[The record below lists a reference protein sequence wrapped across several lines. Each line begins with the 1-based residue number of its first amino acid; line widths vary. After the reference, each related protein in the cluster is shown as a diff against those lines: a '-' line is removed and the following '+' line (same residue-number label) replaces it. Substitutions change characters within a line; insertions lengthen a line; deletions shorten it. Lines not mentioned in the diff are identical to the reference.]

1 MITYYLLKDL
11 IALDNLCKIL
21 VVDDEYLLRQGIK
34 HLVEWNKEG
43 FEIVGEASNGKE
55 ALSLIETLKPHIVI
69 TDIVMP
75 VMDGLELVRYI
86 KENYPEIQIVIL
98 SGYSDFN
105 YVKGTFKLG
114 ISDNILK
121 PKLNPEEVLT
131 LLKNIALSIPNL
143 VINADKIELNV
154 SNELSKFASGF
165 ATDLSLITEVFPYDS
180 FIFIGMDTKRIYDK
194 ASKNPSNIKLLL
206 SKKSKTF
213 FDKFVF
219 YELDIDK
226 DIFIL
231 LINFEKKSQGELLK
245 AVNEMLLNMSVA
257 YPDIYFTLSDIFI
270 SLNKIKEVYN
280 NNFRSLLGCK
290 FFLKD
295 KKLISKEELPKNAYK
310 EKFDFKHYSEML
322 YELNI
327 SSAFNYLKQYI
338 SNALTYCSIN
348 EFELKTLFQSALYNI
363 ISILDELHFDVVDIN
378 HSKIEYFQKI
388 DAAKYGSELLNIL
401 ESIEQV
407 IAKIINNKEFSVN
420 DEIINKITQ
429 YISNH
434 YNEQLSLKEIADK
447 FHFNY
452 YYLSSYFS
460 SHLAEGFSE
469 YLNKIR
475 VEKAIELLK
484 NEDIPVSEVS
494 YLVGY
499 SDHSYFCKVFKKLKK
514 ATPSKFRK
522 NIMLSKRG
530 NYE

>member
-1 MITYYLLKDL
+1 M
-11 IALDNLCKIL
+11 CKIL
-21 VVDDEYLLRQGIK
+21 IVDDEYLLRQGIK
-34 HLVEWNKEG
+34 HLVDWNKES

-75 VMDGLELVRYI
+75 IMDGLELVRYI

-98 SGYSDFN
+98 SGYSDFD
-105 YVKGTFKLG
+105 YVKSTFKLG
-114 ISDNILK
+114 VNDYILK

-143 VINADKIELNV
+143 DIKADKIELNL
-154 SNELSKFASGF
+154 SNELSKFVSGF
-165 ATDLSLITEVFPYDS
+165 ETDLSLITEAFLWDS
-180 FIFIGMDTKRIYDK
+180 FIFIGIDVKRIYDK
-194 ASKNPSNIKLLL
+194 SSKNPSNIKLLL
-206 SKKSKTF
+206 SKKAKTF
-213 FDKFVF
+213 FVGFSF

-226 DIFIL
+226 DIFLL
-231 LINFEKKSQGELLK
+231 LINYQKKNHTELLK
-245 AVNEMLLNMSVA
+245 SANDMLLNISAA
-257 YPDIYFTLSDIFI
+257 YPDIYFTISDIFN
-270 SLNKIKEVYN
+270 SLYKIKEVYN
-280 NNFRSLLGCK
+280 DNFKPLLGCK

-338 SNALTYCSIN
+338 SNAIMNCSMN

-363 ISILDELHFDVVDIN
+363 ISILDELHFDVVEIN

-388 DAAKYGSELLNIL
+388 DVAKFGSELLNIL
-401 ESIEQV
+401 ESIEHV

-475 VEKAIELLK
+475 VEKALELLK
-484 NEDIPVSEVS
+484 NEAIPVSEVS

-499 SDHSYFCKVFKKLKK
+499 SDHSYFCKVFKKFKK
-514 ATPSKFRK
+514 VTPSKFRK